1 MEVGKEVMME
11 NLVFIE
17 NFEKVLMKI
26 HLIYCKFINYRKIR
40 EKNMEKFI
48 KNHRNF

>member
-17 NFEKVLMKI
+17 NFEMSDQLLKLES
-26 HLIYCKFINYRKIR
+26 LNR
-40 EKNMEKFI
+40 EVI
-48 KNHRNF
+48 ST